1 MNRDDIIRMAREA
14 KIWLQDLH
22 YGYEKIDEH
31 LVDGLE
37 RFAALVEAHVNAKE
51 KERQRYDLHSCGP
64 TCDRYICVAIREAV
78 EEEREECAKL
88 CDYLWESKAS
98 EAYECATAIRKRVN
112 YE

>member
-1 MNRDDIIRMAREA
+1 MNREDIIRMAREA

-51 KERQRYDLHSCGP
+51 KERQRYDIHSCGP
-64 TCDRYICVAIREAV
+64 DCDRYICVAIRK
-78 EEEREECAKL
+78 EREAWAKV
-88 CDYLWESKAS
+88 CDYMDTTQGKYLAS
-98 EAYECATAIRKRVN
+98 AIRARSN
-112 YE
+112 T

>member
-1 MNRDDIIRMAREA
+1 MTREEIIKLAREA
-14 KIWLQDLH
+14 GFEQLGPDIEDWVCFT
-22 YGYEKIDEH
+22 EE
-31 LVDGLE
+31 LE

>member
-1 MNRDDIIRMAREA
+1 MNKEDIIRMALEA
-14 KIWLQDLH
+14 GFEQLGPDIEDWVCFT
-22 YGYEKIDEH
+22 EE
-31 LVDGLE
+31 LE

-98 EAYECATAIRKRVN
+98 EAYECATAIRLKGK